1 MIRYYEFFTVKWAL
15 IINVVFEVK
24 HVLSKR
30 TNETKTED
38 GPGLMLSEPQG
49 CGHSAGALLELQ
61 DTACCGVSSH

>member
-1 MIRYYEFFTVKWAL
+1 MIRYYEFFTVKRAL

-38 GPGLMLSEPQG
+38 GPGLMLS
-49 CGHSAGALLELQ
+49 
-61 DTACCGVSSH
+61 